1 MYVAYLLLAFI
12 LTVKLEE
19 SKLLSIQLLKQHNQQ
34 LEIELEN

>member
-12 LTVKLEE
+12 LTVKPEE